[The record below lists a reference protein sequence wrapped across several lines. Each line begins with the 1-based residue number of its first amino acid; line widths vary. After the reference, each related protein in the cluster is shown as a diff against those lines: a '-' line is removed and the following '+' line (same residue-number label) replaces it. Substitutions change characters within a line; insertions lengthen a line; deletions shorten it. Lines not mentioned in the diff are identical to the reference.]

1 MKVGIVAG
9 EPSGDAIAASL
20 IRALKA
26 EYPQL
31 EFVGIAGP
39 KMQSA
44 GATSWFDMELLAVRG
59 YVEVLKRF
67 RAILAMRRAL
77 KARLIAEKISLFIS
91 VDAPDFNLGLARDL
105 RSVGVTTVHY
115 VSPSI
120 WAWRGERIHKIKAAV
135 DHMLTIFPFEK
146 KIYDDAGI
154 MASYVG
160 HPFADDFPKASQRA
174 HARAQLR
181 LKTDQLVISLLP
193 GSRATELDYHAK
205 LFIETAKV
213 LNGMF
218 PEATFLVPL
227 ATRDTREQFDAMK
240 WQLKADGL
248 PMQILFGHANF
259 ALSAADVALVAS
271 GTATLE
277 AAMLGCPHVIA
288 YKMSPTTYRMM
299 KKKAY
304 LPYVGLPNI
313 LAAEWLVPELLQ
325 DDATPANLAEAMSN
339 WITHRDAAVRVK
351 RRFADI
357 HTSLAIGNAEAVRAA
372 LAPILSKLGVARS
385 ESPQLSATQLSAP
398 LNAESAFGDTGVK
411 TAPVTVTAA
420 S

>member
-1 MKVGIVAG
+1 MKIGIVAG

-20 IRALKA
+20 IRALKVD
-26 EYPQL
+26 YPEL

-44 GATSWFDMELLAVRG
+44 GATSWFDMETLAVRG

-67 RAILAMRRAL
+67 RKILAMRNQL
-77 KARLIAEKISLFIS
+77 KARLIEEKISLFIGI
-91 VDAPDFNLGLARDL
+91 DAPDFNLGLAHQLKRA
-105 RSVGVTTVHY
+105 GITTVHY

-120 WAWRGERIHKIKAAV
+120 WAWRGERIHKIKRAV
-135 DHMLTIFPFEK
+135 DHMLTIFPFEQ

-154 MASYVG
+154 ASTYVG
-160 HPFADDFPKASQRA
+160 HPFADDFPAVPQREA
-174 HARAQLR
+174 ARTQLR
-181 LKTDQLVISLLP
+181 LKPDQLVVSLLP
-193 GSRATELDYHAK
+193 GSRQTELDYHAQ
-205 LFIETAKV
+205 LFIETAKKFNV
-213 LNGMF
+213 NF
-218 PEATFLVPL
+218 PNATFLVPL
-227 ATRDTREQFDAMK
+227 ATRETREQFDTMRWKMGA
-240 WQLKADGL
+240 QHL

-259 ALSAADVALVAS
+259 ALAAADVALVAS

-325 DDATPANLAEAMSN
+325 DDATPDNLAQALGN
-339 WITHRDAAVRVK
+339 WVTHRDAANRLRARFRTIHESLSVDNAAQVR
-351 RRFADI
+351 
-357 HTSLAIGNAEAVRAA
+357 TA
-372 LAPILSKLGVARS
+372 LKPMLMRLQTPSS
-385 ESPQLSATQLSAP
+385 
-398 LNAESAFGDTGVK
+398 SAFTKVSSN
-411 TAPVTVTAA
+411 AIAA
-420 S
+420 